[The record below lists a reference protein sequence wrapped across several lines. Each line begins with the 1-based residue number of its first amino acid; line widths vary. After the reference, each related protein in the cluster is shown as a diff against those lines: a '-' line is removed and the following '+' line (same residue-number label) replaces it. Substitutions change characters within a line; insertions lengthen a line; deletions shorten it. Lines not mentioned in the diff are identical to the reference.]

1 MRFHHDANPSWHH
14 LDWSPHWCPD
24 STSPSQ
30 DSSRLQDSVSEGPPL
45 TRGGHRAKWQ
55 QVLDWPRSAKPIQ
68 VQLQPQGEFDREELA
83 LLEGYFKRR
92 KASRSM
98 KSLLH
103 LFRACT

>member
-45 TRGGHRAKWQ
+45 TRGGHRAEVAAGAGTGPTLPNPSKCSCNHKEN
-55 QVLDWPRSAKPIQ
+55 LTGKN
-68 VQLQPQGEFDREELA
+68 
-83 LLEGYFKRR
+83 
-92 KASRSM
+92 
-98 KSLLH
+98 
-103 LFRACT
+103 